1 VEEARPRAEAK
12 QLAIEFVGD
21 APVPIA
27 ADKGRLFQLL
37 DNLITNAIKFTPEG
51 GRVKVHAS
59 PTGNGAL
66 LEVVDTG
73 IGLGPEEAELVFD
86 RFFRS
91 ERVVAEQVPGT
102 GLGLFIARAI
112 VEAHDGTIVAT
123 SREGR
128 GTSFRIEL
136 PALVVPK
143 PVSQELVA

>member
-1 VEEARPRAEAK
+1 M
-12 QLAIEFVGD
+12 
-21 APVPIA
+21 
-27 ADKGRLFQLL
+27 
-37 DNLITNAIKFTPEG
+37 
-51 GRVKVHAS
+51 
-59 PTGNGAL
+59 
-66 LEVVDTG
+66 VDTG

-123 SREGR
+123 SRKGG

-136 PALVVPK
+136 PALVLPQ
-143 PVSQELVA
+143 PVNQELVA